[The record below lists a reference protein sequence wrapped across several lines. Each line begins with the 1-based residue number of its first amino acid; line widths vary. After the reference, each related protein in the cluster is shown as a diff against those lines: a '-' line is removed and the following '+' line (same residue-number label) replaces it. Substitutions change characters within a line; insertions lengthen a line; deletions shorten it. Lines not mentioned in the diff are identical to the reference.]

1 MLKNIIEDDDF
12 ALMMQRNIEDVIIY
26 FFEKEQNF
34 SILCKIDDVSF
45 DPVLPE
51 SINAEFRPLTL
62 FFMAGYT
69 FESAKIVED
78 KLVFEAGFGSENI
91 GAMVYIDI
99 SRILQIVIA
108 ENPIFINVTATAPKE
123 TPKNSMEVF
132 ASKSRNQRFFKK
144 S

>member
-1 MLKNIIEDDDF
+1 MKLLENLEYRKLMTKQLKEQLLFLLKNSEEFMIVVNMDGVEFNPTLPPEIEDALNKDF
-12 ALMMQRNIEDVIIY
+12 IPFAIG
-26 FFEKEQNF
+26 
-34 SILCKIDDVSF
+34 
-45 DPVLPE
+45 
-51 SINAEFRPLTL
+51 
-62 FFMAGYT
+62 GYT
-69 FESAKIVED
+69 FKSAFVENE
-78 KLVFEAGFGSENI
+78 KFIFEAGFGSENI

>member
-1 MLKNIIEDDDF
+1 MKLLENLEYRKLMTKQLKEQLLFLLKNSEEFMIVVNMDGVEFNPTLPPEIEEALNKDF
-12 ALMMQRNIEDVIIY
+12 IPFAIG
-26 FFEKEQNF
+26 
-34 SILCKIDDVSF
+34 
-45 DPVLPE
+45 
-51 SINAEFRPLTL
+51 
-62 FFMAGYT
+62 GYT
-69 FESAKIVED
+69 FKSAFVENE
-78 KLVFEAGFGSENI
+78 KFIFEAGFGSENI

>member
-1 MLKNIIEDDDF
+1 MKLLENLEYRKLMTKQLKEQLLFLLKNSEEFMIVVNMDGVEFNPTLPPEIEDALNKDF
-12 ALMMQRNIEDVIIY
+12 IPFAIG
-26 FFEKEQNF
+26 
-34 SILCKIDDVSF
+34 
-45 DPVLPE
+45 
-51 SINAEFRPLTL
+51 
-62 FFMAGYT
+62 GYT
-69 FESAKIVED
+69 FKSAFVENE
-78 KLVFEAGFGSENI
+78 KFIFEAGFGSENI

-132 ASKSRNQRFFKK
+132 ASKSRNQRFIKK